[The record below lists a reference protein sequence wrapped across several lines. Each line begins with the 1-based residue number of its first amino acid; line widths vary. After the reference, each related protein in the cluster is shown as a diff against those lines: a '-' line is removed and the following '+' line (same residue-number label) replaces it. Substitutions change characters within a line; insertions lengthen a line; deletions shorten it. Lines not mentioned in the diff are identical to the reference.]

1 MANNLGVSVEKLKE
15 TVNTLRN
22 QKSIMA
28 GKLSDISN
36 AVAQL
41 NSSWQSDAANNLKP
55 IADKMAEK
63 FTGLEKEVEG
73 FAVFLERVIE
83 GYIVTEHHTTNLTDE
98 VMNQYS

>member
-1 MANNLGVSVEKLKE
+1 MANNLGVSVGDLKG
-15 TVNTLRN
+15 TVNTLRE

-28 GKLSDISN
+28 TKLNYISN

-63 FTGLEKEVEG
+63 FAGLEKEVEG
-73 FAVFLERVIE
+73 FAAFLDGVIE
-83 GYIVTEHHTTNLTDE
+83 EYVQKEHDITNLTNQMID
-98 VMNQYS
+98 QYS

>member
-15 TVNTLRN
+15 TVNTLRV

-28 GKLSDISN
+28 RNLDNISN
-36 AVAQL
+36 VVAQL

-63 FTGLEKEVEG
+63 FAGLEKEVEG
-73 FAVFLERVIE
+73 FAVFLEHVSK
-83 GYIVTEHHTTNLTDE
+83 GYDDTERHTTNLTDK